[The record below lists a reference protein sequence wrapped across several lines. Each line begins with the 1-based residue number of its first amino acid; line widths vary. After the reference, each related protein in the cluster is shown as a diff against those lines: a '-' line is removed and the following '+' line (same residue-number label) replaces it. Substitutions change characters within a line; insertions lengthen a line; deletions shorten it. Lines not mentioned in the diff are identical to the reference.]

1 MRLLISGALGLVLP
15 GRAYT
20 ATNDSSCVKMSC
32 LTSATKQALAGVVS
46 RQGCLTLCTMPTKRI
61 IPKYYVN
68 TRRDRQYDEALRD
81 HLGATW
87 KQPGRTHT
95 QIAKA
100 LGCGNPS
107 TDKAYGF
114 AIMYALHDFA
124 ERDDETISWY
134 PNLKLPEAALEKKR
148 EKSKHNDYY
157 LKFYKHSPYRK
168 MIDRDPSRT
177 DEIVGKIIH
186 GFLKAKGSTSG
197 HGILEAMQIKL
208 GHVARSVVERC
219 LASLIADGDVIK
231 EKVNPTLTLHRL
243 P

>member
-1 MRLLISGALGLVLP
+1 
-15 GRAYT
+15 
-20 ATNDSSCVKMSC
+20 
-32 LTSATKQALAGVVS
+32 
-46 RQGCLTLCTMPTKRI
+46 MPTKRI

-107 TDKAYGF
+107 TDKAYGL

-124 ERDDETISWY
+124 ENDDETICWY

-148 EKSKHNDYY
+148 TKGNKNGFD
-157 LKFYKHSPYRK
+157 LKLYKHSPYRK
-168 MIDRDPSRT
+168 MIDREPHRT
-177 DEIVGKIIH
+177 DEFVGKTIL
-186 GFLKAKGSTSG
+186 GSLKAKGPTSG
-197 HGILEAMQIKL
+197 HGILEAMQMKL

-219 LASLIADGDVIK
+219 LASLIADGEIIK
-231 EKVNPTLTLHRL
+231 EQVNPTLTLHRL